1 MAVQHDPD
9 TGKRLTDR
17 DEGVLCRSSP
27 ETDLTLSFFDALE
40 DGVCLVDEDGQVRLI
55 NRSMENFFG
64 LSRSDV
70 EGMAISAFTSLVS
83 SRAGQEPG
91 PAMSPDRSGPA
102 VGGQGTGAIRVNS
115 STEGPIW
122 LEYSSRPLPLSGGRT
137 WRVDLYRRITRW
149 KVTEAHFVE
158 SEERYRFLF
167 NKVNDAI
174 FLFALSD
181 DTVPEQLLEV
191 NDVAC
196 DLLGYTRRELLALSP
211 LNFIPPAG
219 IGTFLGTLK
228 RLRVDR
234 SIIYES
240 VNIARDGRFI
250 PVETSSHLFSMGG
263 RQVVLSIS
271 RDITE
276 RQKMEDLKKKA
287 LLQINQNI
295 EQFATLSDHIR
306 NPLAVI
312 VGLAS
317 LENSRAS
324 GRILAAAKEI
334 DGLVL
339 QLDRGWI
346 ASENVRA
353 YLRKHCA

>member
-1 MAVQHDPD
+1 MAAQHHSDA
-9 TGKRLTDR
+9 GYSQTDR
-17 DEGVLCRSSP
+17 NKGVLCSPSP
-27 ETDLTLSFFDALE
+27 ETDLTLSFLDALE
-40 DGVCLVDEDGQVRLI
+40 DGVCLVDGDGLVLSI
-55 NRSMENFFG
+55 NRAMEYFFG
-64 LSRSDV
+64 VSRSDAQ
-70 EGMAISAFTSLVS
+70 GMTISAFTSLIALQV
-83 SRAGQEPG
+83 GQEPD
-91 PAMSPDRSGPA
+91 PAIFPDLLTVRD
-102 VGGQGTGAIRVNS
+102 QGTRVIRVNS
-115 STEGPIW
+115 STEGTIW
-122 LEYSSRPLPLSGGRT
+122 LEYSTKQLPLSGGRT

-174 FLFALSD
+174 FVFVLSD
-181 DTVPEQLLEV
+181 DTVPERFLEV

-196 DLLGYTRRELLALSP
+196 DLLGYTRKELLTLSP
-211 LNFIPPAG
+211 LNFLPPAD
-219 IGTFLGTLK
+219 IGTFLRTLK

-240 VNIARDGRFI
+240 VAVARDGRFI
-250 PVETSSHLFSMGG
+250 PVETSSHLFSMDG
-263 RQVVLSIS
+263 RQVVIAIC

-295 EQFATLSDHIR
+295 EQFATLGDHIR

-317 LENSRAS
+317 LEESTS
-324 GRILAAAKEI
+324 SERILAAAKEI
-334 DGLVL
+334 DDLVL

-353 YLRKHCA
+353 YLRKHCD

>member
-1 MAVQHDPD
+1 MAAQHEPD
-9 TGKRLTDR
+9 AGNSLTDR
-17 DEGVLCRSSP
+17 DEGLLCSP
-27 ETDLTLSFFDALE
+27 SPGTDLALSFLDAIE
-40 DGVCLVDEDGQVRLI
+40 DGVCLVDEDGQVRSI

-83 SRAGQEPG
+83 SRAGQEPD
-91 PAMSPDRSGPA
+91 PLMSPDRSGPA
-102 VGGQGTGAIRVNS
+102 VRDQGTGVIRVNS
-115 STEGPIW
+115 SIEGPIW

-174 FLFALSD
+174 FVFVLSD
-181 DTVPEQLLEV
+181 DTVPEQFLEV

-196 DLLGYTRRELLALSP
+196 DLLGYTRKELLTLSP
-211 LNFIPPAG
+211 LNFIPPAE
-219 IGTFLGTLK
+219 IGAFLRTLK
-228 RLRVDR
+228 CLRVDR

-240 VNIARDGRFI
+240 VTIARDGCFI

-263 RQVVLSIS
+263 RQVVIAIS

-295 EQFATLSDHIR
+295 EQFATLGDHIR

-317 LENSRAS
+317 LENTPAS
-324 GRILAAAKEI
+324 ERILAAAEEI